1 MGWGGRGEFNTLV
14 SSCISRVYVTTSSAL
29 QLFGRVHSS
38 VTQDGPACTSRGG
51 KDVCG
56 RLPVVLKT
64 TSVLKALQKKNI
76 ISVNSNKSH
85 PFPSYKVYTTYLCII
100 KACEKHKVIN
110 GLDFLPQHSQ
120 PPIAESSEENFLIY
134 RTTKH

>member
-1 MGWGGRGEFNTLV
+1 MLTHPVYNTEKKSIFGRYYDNRKPLLLHKGSGELWDGGGRGEFNTLV

-64 TSVLKALQKKNI
+64 TSVLNPLQKK
-76 ISVNSNKSH
+76 
-85 PFPSYKVYTTYLCII
+85 TLYL
-100 KACEKHKVIN
+100 
-110 GLDFLPQHSQ
+110 
-120 PPIAESSEENFLIY
+120 
-134 RTTKH
+134 